1 MEIYESSGRMARKKG
16 LFEVLGLNINGD
28 LPDEKIVE
36 VALKADEV
44 GVVIWIGEN
53 ELFKDPFYVADLIAN
68 FVSVPIGFGI
78 VSPLRRSCSEII
90 DRVRSLMNRYS
101 NEFLL
106 GIAPG
111 KFKDPKTALEIT
123 LRCLRRLKRELGV
136 PIFCGCSSPL
146 ITAKASKIADGI
158 LFNYCHPD
166 FLRWISR
173 FAENDVIKVA
183 FAPSLI
189 LPSEFEQDLLLA
201 CAIVSCSSR
210 KFVEE
215 FGFVGMCKD
224 FAELDFGRLISI
236 RQKRENLLE
245 VDEFKKVLKYKGI
258 LLEKFS
264 VSGSLDEVKGKIND
278 ILKICDHIVLGDPF
292 FRDRKAVDLLIRLLE
307 YFK

>member
-1 MEIYESSGRMARKKG
+1 MARKKG